1 MVLVQRED
9 ATEILTKYRWRR
21 IMQEP
26 RISLRRL
33 LQPRGRLDSLKASEK
48 LWLLCV
54 EYKALLAKVH
64 SVREEKKEEK
74 EGAAWIQNQKLYKVY
89 EYHFTKKYM
98 YHHNQASHVRMSS
111 REHKKQL
118 KPKTQDKIK
127 YLLST
132 FQKSHIKCT
141 HRPSG

>member
-1 MVLVQRED
+1 MVQRED

-26 RISLRRL
+26 RISLRRR

-74 EGAAWIQNQKLYKVY
+74 EGVAWIQNQKLYKVY
-89 EYHFTKKYM
+89 KYHFTK
-98 YHHNQASHVRMSS
+98 NTCIIINRRPMSVCPAVS
-111 REHKKQL
+111 KKKQL
-118 KPKTQDKIK
+118 KPKTQDKII